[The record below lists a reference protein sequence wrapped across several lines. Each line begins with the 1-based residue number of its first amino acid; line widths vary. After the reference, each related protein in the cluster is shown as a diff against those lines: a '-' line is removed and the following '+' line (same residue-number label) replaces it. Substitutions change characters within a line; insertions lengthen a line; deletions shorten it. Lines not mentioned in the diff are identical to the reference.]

1 MATTYVTSTQPLLGQ
16 RRNHNT
22 DKRPGATRI
31 AKTANIHKFTSDDT
45 ESRDLL
51 RQLKALGNR
60 ELVFADPSDA
70 ILGIGFSAAEAKE
83 VDRVEWGANVF
94 GKSLDAV
101 RTLVKTTNKTTNAK
115 KKQKRTQASSGRGDL
130 DTSIFDVGGRMSVN
144 W

>member
-1 MATTYVTSTQPLLGQ
+1 VASAQSSLSEW
-16 RRNHNT
+16 NCDT

-70 ILGIGFSAAEAKE
+70 ILGIGFSVTDAKE
-83 VDRVEWGANVF
+83 ADRAEWGANVF

-101 RTLVKTTNKTTNAK
+101 RTLVKTTNKNMNANK
-115 KKQKRTQASSGRGDL
+115 KHKRSQAASSGGDL